1 MMNTKQSFKDRL
13 RNYGF
18 WVSLFAL
25 IPLFLQTFGS
35 ASILP
40 ENYEEITNLILS
52 ILVALGIANNP
63 TTGKWYITPHEKQ
76 ENLLEEEK

>member
-25 IPLFLQTFGS
+25 IPLFLQTFGG